1 MPAKSAQQSPRAPKA
16 SPKATCDKDT
26 TAKKFWMNNYGE
38 TRWYDDIFGRN
49 YRAIMNQPLTPN
61 VYECG
66 FPCQPFSV
74 FRALEGM
81 TPDLFILE
89 NVEGLLIHRPN
100 TLAAIVKRLRERK
113 SGYYNVHLKLL
124 NSVDHG
130 VPQNRKRLWFVGIAK
145 KIDKNTFTWP
155 ADIGSV
161 KIDDFLDPGVKEV
174 AKSMPPKSSAFAWQ
188 SFLKLMK
195 DAVASGLN
203 PLKETLVMDIEST
216 KPGWMGRRAFGRMG
230 KMDMNPH
237 KMGQLIGNAQS
248 ANVLERILFQALPAA
263 GIIPQSEL
271 KGRWET
277 RAAAAKTVASF
288 SK

>member
-1 MPAKSAQQSPRAPKA
+1 
-16 SPKATCDKDT
+16 
-26 TAKKFWMNNYGE
+26 
-38 TRWYDDIFGRN
+38 
-49 YRAIMNQPLTPN
+49 
-61 VYECG
+61 
-66 FPCQPFSV
+66 
-74 FRALEGM
+74 M

-216 KPGWMGRRAFGRMG
+216 KPGWMVGKSPCLTRSRA
-230 KMDMNPH
+230 
-237 KMGQLIGNAQS
+237 
-248 ANVLERILFQALPAA
+248 E
-263 GIIPQSEL
+263 
-271 KGRWET
+271 GRW
-277 RAAAAKTVASF
+277 
-288 SK
+288 